1 MVRPQ
6 YANALAV
13 THNPQL
19 KEVVIN
25 FAHEYPVFAPS
36 TQENKDAPVELQ
48 TLGAQEDVCG
58 IVLPEDIAYMLRDIL
73 EKILP
78 AK

>member
-13 THNPQL
+13 TYNPQL

-25 FAHEYPVFAPS
+25 FAHDYPVAPS
-36 TQENKDAPVELQ
+36 AQENNDAPVELQ
-48 TLGAQEDVCG
+48 TLGAKEDVCG
-58 IVLPEDIAYMLRDIL
+58 IVLPEDVAYMLRDIL
-73 EKILP
+73 EKVLP